1 VNVGFNTKTR
11 KMKRGEFMKEM
22 KLDRKTRYTRKAL
35 ADSLVELMKDKPF
48 AKITFRELCE
58 KADINRTTFYAHYQ
72 DQYDLLKQ
80 IEEETLDSI
89 EDMLNKYDS
98 KRSKR
103 EVLEMVEEILEF
115 IAGNSSSLQ
124 VLLSENGDIQFQK
137 KLFRHFML
145 KEQVMKYFPKRSIK
159 EETKE
164 YWFVYIIHGA
174 IGLVQHWLK
183 DNMSV
188 SVSELAKTLML
199 LSWNEDLR

>member
-1 VNVGFNTKTR
+1 
-11 KMKRGEFMKEM
+11 
-22 KLDRKTRYTRKAL
+22 
-35 ADSLVELMKDKPF
+35 
-48 AKITFRELCE
+48 
-58 KADINRTTFYAHYQ
+58 
-72 DQYDLLKQ
+72 
-80 IEEETLDSI
+80 
-89 EDMLNKYDS
+89 
-98 KRSKR
+98 
-103 EVLEMVEEILEF
+103 
-115 IAGNSSSLQ
+115 
-124 VLLSENGDIQFQK
+124 
-137 KLFRHFML
+137 ML